1 MNNVTKIVQKYRQ
14 APWRVQRQWIGLFLL
29 GSVLVAIVAGIYL
42 SITTRADLAG
52 REIQNLNADILD
64 KQRENA
70 DLETTLAG
78 LTSTDAMIQRAQA
91 LGFHPV
97 APQDMVYVIVPGY
110 SLKGPVDLS
119 STQAHPLSLII
130 LPEYT
135 ESLFDWFAREISASA
150 PVGGQP

>member
-70 DLETTLAG
+70 DLE
-78 LTSTDAMIQRAQA
+78 
-91 LGFHPV
+91 
-97 APQDMVYVIVPGY
+97 
-110 SLKGPVDLS
+110 
-119 STQAHPLSLII
+119 
-130 LPEYT
+130 
-135 ESLFDWFAREISASA
+135 
-150 PVGGQP
+150 